1 MKQQTLQKA
10 YISKP
15 HEASQHPLHIVKK
28 QGEARVRKLRPAD
41 PTVQRRKDRL
51 VRLRECNFKDAV
63 LFAWKMDWPLN
74 VSVTIS
80 WNALIDAGEQNDGH
94 CLGKSDE
101 DREAYVRTELRR
113 LAKSLGF
120 EFVAL
125 YAREVGTGHGIH
137 THLYLFW
144 PSRFLTELV
153 GLLERVTGSDAK
165 FHLPAYYRPTV
176 SRSVCGG
183 WQIDTNQQLE
193 TVDSVLGFAEYLT
206 KWNAEAHPAI
216 RGKAYGVSQ
225 SISHKART
233 APGAAPQGDLA
244 VSTQRGCQPWQSAS
258 ARQTRPLTA
267 KLNQTEIKDE

>member
-1 MKQQTLQKA
+1 M
-10 YISKP
+10 P
-15 HEASQHPLHIVKK
+15 DPFPPPLHPSKLLFCNNIIGTLSPKANKK
-28 QGEARVRKLRPAD
+28 TNIPNLLQ
-41 PTVQRRKDRL
+41 
-51 VRLRECNFKDAV
+51 AV
-63 LFAWKMDWPLN
+63 FSA
-74 VSVTIS
+74 
-80 WNALIDAGEQNDGH
+80 
-94 CLGKSDE
+94 
-101 DREAYVRTELRR
+101 
-113 LAKSLGF
+113 
-120 EFVAL
+120 
-125 YAREVGTGHGIH
+125 
-137 THLYLFW
+137 
-144 PSRFLTELV
+144 
-153 GLLERVTGSDAK
+153 GSDAK

-183 WQIDTNQQLE
+183 WQIDTNQKLE

-267 KLNQTEIKDE
+267 KLNQT